1 MSTLWD
7 VVSVE
12 FRRLLR
18 REMFM
23 GSGAAQ
29 MGAVM
34 DQEHVIA
41 HARQGIIII
50 FFIIRAA
57 VVVVGLDLGDDD
69 DDDDGLLSTIK
80 FCLVAIW

>member
-1 MSTLWD
+1 
-7 VVSVE
+7 
-12 FRRLLR
+12 
-18 REMFM
+18 M

-41 HARQGIIII
+41 HARQQGIIIII

-69 DDDDGLLSTIK
+69 DDSHYQILS
-80 FCLVAIW
+80 CRYLVNHIFKVFLYHLSLFFPLSLF